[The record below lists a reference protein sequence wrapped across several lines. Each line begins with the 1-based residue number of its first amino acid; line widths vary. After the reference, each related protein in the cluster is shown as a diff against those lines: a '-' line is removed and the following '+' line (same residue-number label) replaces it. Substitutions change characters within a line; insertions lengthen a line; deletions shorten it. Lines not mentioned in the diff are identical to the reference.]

1 MKKNYDVREIKV
13 SEIQLDQKNP
23 RFPPVENQ
31 REAIRAVLKDQ
42 GQKIVNLA
50 SEIYQNGLN
59 PSSRLI
65 LFKEGGKYIDGD
77 GNRRITALKLLET
90 PSLADS
96 EPRIKR
102 KFDSLLKKRGSVPSE
117 VDCVIFKSRDDAKHW
132 ISINHSGP
140 QDGKGQIA
148 WNSEQ
153 KNRFE
158 GNFTIGLQALDKL
171 LHEKLIY
178 EHDKS
183 LVNKTT
189 LDRLLSY
196 RKVKE
201 LLAISKSGDHF
212 SFGRMSE
219 LKKVVLALREK
230 KVDVVYT
237 AAKGFD
243 FVQNILAGEDVSD
256 SSIDQEYIG
265 QYGVGDKDSD
275 SNADAGGDSYDRSNS
290 DSNAD
295 HGGGEKEGGVK
306 DKESAATRTRRKEG
320 QGLTVFGGS
329 LSLKAGHINNLY
341 RDIEYLYSSYQ
352 IDKKNGRKKFSED
365 FIVIFRMSLRML
377 AEAACKDVDENKQL
391 ASFLKDNFD
400 KAKSSLNQDE
410 KTSLSNQSVEKS
422 KIVQLFHTGAHEYNN
437 SRNEE
442 QAVALSII
450 LGAILRITHGKQS

>member
-1 MKKNYDVREIKV
+1 MNKNYDVREVKV
-13 SEIQLDQKNP
+13 SEIQLDKKNP

-31 REAIRAVLKDQ
+31 RGAIRAMLKDQ
-42 GQKIVNLA
+42 GHKIVNLA

-96 EPRIKR
+96 EPRIK
-102 KFDSLLKKRGSVPSE
+102 KKIDSLLKKRGTVPSE
-117 VDCVIFKSRDDAKHW
+117 VDCVIFKCRDDAKHW

-153 KNRFE
+153 KDRFE

-201 LLAISKSGDHF
+201 LLAISKNGDHF
-212 SFGRMSE
+212 SFGKMNE
-219 LKKVVLALREK
+219 LKKVVLALRGK

-237 AAKGFD
+237 AAKGLE
-243 FVQNILAGEDVSD
+243 FVENILSEENISAN
-256 SSIDQEYIG
+256 SSNQEYFS
-265 QYGVGDKDSD
+265 QERVNDKD
-275 SNADAGGDSYDRSNS
+275 ADASDYGYDRSYSEN
-290 DSNAD
+290 NAD
-295 HGGGEKEGGVK
+295 YRGNEEEGSVNNG
-306 DKESAATRTRRKEG
+306 ESAVTRTRRKKS

-329 LSLKAGHINNLY
+329 LSLKAGHVNNLY
-341 RDIEYLYSSYQ
+341 RDIEYLYNSYQ
-352 IDKKNGRKKFSED
+352 NDKKNDRKKFSED

-377 AEAACKDVDENKQL
+377 AEAACKDIDESKQL
-391 ASFLKDNFD
+391 ASFLKDNFE

-437 SRNEE
+437 SKNEE
-442 QAVALSII
+442 QALALSII
-450 LGAILRITHGKQS
+450 LGAILRITHGKRS